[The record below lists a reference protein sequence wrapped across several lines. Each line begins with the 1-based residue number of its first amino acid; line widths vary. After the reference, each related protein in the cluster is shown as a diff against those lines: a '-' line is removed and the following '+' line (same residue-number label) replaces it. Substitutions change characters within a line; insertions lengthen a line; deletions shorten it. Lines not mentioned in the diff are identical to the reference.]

1 MGLAFT
7 SALLVGFLVLGVTV
21 SFLVAVDLGVVE
33 VELAKALKNSNF
45 LEVAKLS
52 TTERPTLDNFS
63 RLTIAELALI
73 DCWTLVKSKDSLA
86 CNVNCSMLK
95 KSSWAVTSSK
105 VEVVVD
111 GSLG

>member
-21 SFLVAVDLGVVE
+21 SFFAVDLGVVE

-45 LEVAKLS
+45 FEVAKLS

-111 GSLG
+111 GSLVC